1 MRQDLLYSF
10 LLHFIVIIA
19 MVISTPF
26 KPKVRTDF
34 GEVITVNLTAM
45 PMVSAPQSIEPL
57 PIPTPIVAD
66 EPVTPVMEIASVNK
80 AAAIDKPK
88 PKPKKKKEDKPY
100 QPKAETGQT
109 DRTGTDEGQKDISE
123 NLNSG
128 SRFGGASVDN
138 ASFNYPYW
146 FTRAFLKIERNWSNP
161 VYANQILNCTIYFQV
176 ISSGRIIKVEI
187 EESSGIDAYDRACER
202 AVNLSQP
209 LPPLPE
215 NYTDEILGIHLIF
228 PYAPG

>member
-26 KPKVRTDF
+26 KPKVRTNF

-45 PMVSAPQSIEPL
+45 PMISTPQAIEPM
-57 PIPTPIVAD
+57 PIPTPIVVD
-66 EPVTPVMEIASVNK
+66 EPVTPVMEVASINK
-80 AAAIDKPK
+80 AAAIDK

-100 QPKAETGQT
+100 RPKAETGQT
-109 DRTGTDEGQKDISE
+109 DRTGAEEGQKDVSE

-146 FTRAFLKIERNWSNP
+146 FTQAFIKIERNWSNP
-161 VYANQILNCTIYFQV
+161 VYANQALSCTIYFQV